1 MCWFITLF
9 LVSTFHL
16 GKLSTDISSST
27 ESNWNINKLFGKKQT
42 DNPII
47 TCPVKTNQT
56 STSWWCFQ
64 LNLRI
69 FWRDWLVHFL
79 CQNWNFIFSRT
90 RPNFFFRQS
99 WNDPVDQIF
108 PSNIINGFEG
118 QFRHVHRK
126 GDVTGQGLSYAFF
139 VKCCFTP
146 QFFYLGKICSSI
158 FDNLMSRLTSKFMS
172 V

>member
-16 GKLSTDISSST
+16 GKLSTDISGST

-126 GDVTGQGLSYAFF
+126 GVNRPGAHLCFFCQMLFYSTVFLFGQNMFLHFW
-139 VKCCFTP
+139 
-146 QFFYLGKICSSI
+146 
-158 FDNLMSRLTSKFMS
+158 
-172 V
+172 

>member
-9 LVSTFHL
+9 LVSIFHL
-16 GKLSTDISSST
+16 GKLSTDISSLT

-56 STSWWCFQ
+56 S
-64 LNLRI
+64 N
-69 FWRDWLVHFL
+69 L

-90 RPNFFFRQS
+90 RPNFFFRQF
-99 WNDPVDQIF
+99 WNDPADQIF

-126 GDVTGQGLSYAFF
+126 GDVTGKGLSYASF

-158 FDNLMSRLTSKFMS
+158 FDNLMCRLTSKFMS
-172 V
+172 I